1 MQDIISSITD
11 YLISINFL
19 EAAGLVFGLL
29 AVWFLIKENIWT
41 WPSGIA
47 YVVISFVIFWEA
59 KLYADFALHFVFLTL
74 NIYGWYY
81 WIKGGKQADKVQVP
95 ITKTSRKLLMGLVLF
110 SILGVFVMGSLLTTY
125 TDAAVPYWDSATT
138 VLSLAGMWL
147 TARKKIENWHFWFVV
162 DVLATGIYIYKGI
175 YFYATLYLIY
185 IGMAISGYLVWKK
198 SMTTAS

>member
-59 KLYADFALHFVFLTL
+59 KLYADFALHFVFLAL

-81 WIKGGKQADKVQVP
+81 WIKGRKQADKF
-95 ITKTSRKLLMGLVLF
+95 RCL
-110 SILGVFVMGSLLTTY
+110 
-125 TDAAVPYWDSATT
+125 
-138 VLSLAGMWL
+138 
-147 TARKKIENWHFWFVV
+147 
-162 DVLATGIYIYKGI
+162 
-175 YFYATLYLIY
+175 
-185 IGMAISGYLVWKK
+185 
-198 SMTTAS
+198 